1 MAFNS
6 TSGLI
11 SEDQRAFSVK
21 KLRKLKG
28 NSPDKEYCEDD
39 FETLASYRT
48 RRNYAAGPLKSP
60 LMQLNEMRKEVEYNV
75 VSRTG
80 PSHCPTFVAEVIVD
94 GCAYEGKGISK
105 QDARQNAAERA
116 LRHVRRYLPRPRER
130 NQISESEEKDDHDDA
145 PRMISLRADKLV
157 LAVKDLTACHDL
169 QGKVEVKG
177 TFRLTLEDKRAFPVK
192 KKLRKLKGNSPDKEY
207 RMALRHFL
215 LTRHVAV
222 TQPDH

>member
-11 SEDQRAFSVK
+11 SEDQRAFSVKK

-39 FETLASYRT
+39 FETLPSYRT

-60 LMQLNEMRKEVEYNV
+60 LMQLNEMGKEVEYNV

-116 LRHVRRYLPRPRER
+116 LRHLRRFLPRPRER
-130 NQISESEEKDDHDDA
+130 NQISESEEEDDHDDA
-145 PRMISLRADKLV
+145 PRMSSLRSG
-157 LAVKDLTACHDL
+157 LASQMEKNR
-169 QGKVEVKG
+169 
-177 TFRLTLEDKRAFPVK
+177 RLTVR
-192 KKLRKLKGNSPDKEY
+192 
-207 RMALRHFL
+207 L
-215 LTRHVAV
+215 LSHSRRRRFSDSESDTDY
-222 TQPDH
+222 PL